1 MSIEYV
7 LANFNTLSQAVACGD
22 PAWWNAP
29 TP

>member
-1 MSIEYV
+1 MSIENAP
-7 LANFNTLSQAVACGD
+7 ANFNTLSHAAACGD